1 METIESIK
9 KRVESQ
15 IKSTREI
22 YSNDQ
27 ERLKNISHI
36 EQNIDEYVRGLI
48 ARESIQLVKDIE
60 KFGKYDYRKDN
71 IQRLLKERRVSG
83 GNYLGIEPDDQILDI
98 ISNTSKGIEAIDIKR
113 DRIAQAIYES
123 FGYTDKLVSERE
135 LKTAEENCRQSYNP
149 ETLYAFQMAKHSRGI
164 DVTNN
169 VSNSFRTATDY
180 QQRFEQLKIEEE
192 KKEAEKQQ
200 FSEMYEQAAKENEEF
215 DRKKEEEKKEAE
227 RQAAFDRYKK
237 LKEEYDRKSIF
248 GKMFAKLTGK
258 TTELETAKNEYFE
271 KYANVD
277 VNEGRSR

>member
-48 ARESIQLVKDIE
+48 AKESIQLVKDIE
-60 KFGKYDYRKDN
+60 YDYSKDN
-71 IQRLLKERRVSG
+71 IQRLLKERRVSS
-83 GNYLGIEPDDQILDI
+83 GNYLRIEPDDQILDI
-98 ISNTSKGIEAIDIKR
+98 IKNAWLDRSESWEAIDIIR

-180 QQRFEQLKIEEE
+180 QQQFEQLKIEEE